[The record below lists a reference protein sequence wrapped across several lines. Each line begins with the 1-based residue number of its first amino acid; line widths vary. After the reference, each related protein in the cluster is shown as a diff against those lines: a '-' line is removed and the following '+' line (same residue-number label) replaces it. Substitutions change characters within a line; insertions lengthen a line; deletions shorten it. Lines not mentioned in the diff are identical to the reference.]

1 MKPKYHIDRMEE
13 ALGNIIESRKISRDE
28 DDCNPLIFV
37 NTKHPIV
44 V

>member
-1 MKPKYHIDRMEE
+1 MKPKYHIGLMEE
-13 ALGNIIESRKISRDE
+13 ALGNILEARKISRDE
-28 DDCNPLIFV
+28 DDCNSLIFV